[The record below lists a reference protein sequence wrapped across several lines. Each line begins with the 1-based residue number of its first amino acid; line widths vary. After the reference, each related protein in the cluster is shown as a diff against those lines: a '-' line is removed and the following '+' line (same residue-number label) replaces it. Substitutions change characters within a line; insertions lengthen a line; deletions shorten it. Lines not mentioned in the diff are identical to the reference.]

1 MLFRFLSR
9 FVALLT
15 AVAMLNL
22 TFLNVASAGII
33 DTETYVETIKKTE
46 SDDKKFISDWLS
58 REDIANRL
66 TQYGVSPDQAKERVA
81 SLSDEDAQ
89 RLASEIEKAPAGGFI
104 GAIVFVFLVLLL
116 TDILGLTKVFSFTR
130 SVRR

>member
-1 MLFRFLSR
+1 MFLRFLSR
-9 FVALLT
+9 CVALFT

-22 TFLNVASAGII
+22 TFLSAVNAGVI

-58 REDIANRL
+58 RQDVANRL
-66 TQYGVSPDQAKERVA
+66 TQFGVSPDQAIERVA
-81 SLSDEDAQ
+81 SLSDADAQ
-89 RLASEIEKAPAGGFI
+89 RLASEIEQAPAGGFI
-104 GAIVFVFLVLLL
+104 GVVVFIFLLLLL

>member
-1 MLFRFLSR
+1 MSLKYLSKS
-9 FVALLT
+9 VAVLT
-15 AVAMLNL
+15 AAAMLNL
-22 TFLNVASAGII
+22 TSLSISNASVI
-33 DTETYVETIKKTE
+33 DTQTYVETIANSETA
-46 SDDKKFISDWLS
+46 DKKFISDWLS
-58 REDIANRL
+58 RQDIANRL
-66 TQYGVSPDQAKERVA
+66 SQYGVSPAEALQRVEA
-81 SLSDEDAQ
+81 LSDADAQ

>member
-1 MLFRFLSR
+1 
-9 FVALLT
+9 
-15 AVAMLNL
+15 MLNL
-22 TFLNVASAGII
+22 TFLSAVNAGVI

-58 REDIANRL
+58 RQDVANRL
-66 TQYGVSPDQAKERVA
+66 TQFGVSPDQAIERVA
-81 SLSDEDAQ
+81 SLSDADAQ
-89 RLASEIEKAPAGGFI
+89 RLASEIEQAPAGGFI
-104 GAIVFVFLVLLL
+104 GVVVFIFLLLLL